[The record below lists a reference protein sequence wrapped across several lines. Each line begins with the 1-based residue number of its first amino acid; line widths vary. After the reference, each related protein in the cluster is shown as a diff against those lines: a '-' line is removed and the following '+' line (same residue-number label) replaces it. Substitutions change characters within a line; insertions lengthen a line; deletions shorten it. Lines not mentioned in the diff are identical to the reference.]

1 MKTFFRLL
9 FFLASFWTLSGCG
22 FLGSDPY
29 PTPISPEFLPTA
41 IAQTAE
47 AANATMFALTPSV
60 TPTLTLA
67 PPTPTLTPV
76 PTITFTPTGIPPA
89 PEALIRIE
97 APGEMSLLVSPLQLR
112 LFVVAGETGIVQIAL
127 YGEDGRLLNRIL
139 ERILSVPPTAGYLS
153 MKIPFEVRTAELA
166 RLEVSTKDRAGRVEA
181 LTSIHLT
188 LLPVG
193 LSQVNQPAPPFERAA
208 IYSPEPE
215 AAVFGGILLVEGA
228 MWPLNDTPVIIELQD
243 DKGKILMVR
252 QLDLRGD
259 TYIPFSTTLPY
270 TVFEPTRA
278 RLSIRQVDDRFDAL
292 VYLYSLLVT
301 LNP

>member
-22 FLGSDPY
+22 LLGSDPY

-60 TPTLTLA
+60 TPTLTLE
-67 PPTPTLTPV
+67 PPTPTLTPI

-89 PEALIRIE
+89 PDALIRIE

-193 LSQVNQPAPPFERAA
+193 LSQVNQPAPPFERVA

-228 MWPLNDTPVIIELQD
+228 MWPLNDTLVIIELQD